1 MATATA
7 ASSKREA
14 KEKARGTIRDQG
26 YQRYSGEYLPESG
39 RWWLITRRMLRM
51 AARQPWV
58 TAMLIVAILPAL
70 GWGVVV
76 WIASKTAAMMAAAAA
91 QAAAQGG
98 QVPPGMAAPPPADS
112 FVLGVSI
119 EPYGT
124 LLIAF
129 LTALFAGGGAIADDA
144 RGGASQFYFAR
155 PVSRGHYLVG
165 KVLPPVLLV
174 LIVTLGP
181 AVILSLLRVAL
192 AAEGGGLGPAL
203 LLPLRALAFGLIE
216 AAALALPVVAL
227 SSLAKS
233 RAAVQGGF
241 AALFLLPWIVG
252 GIFVSVTRSPWP
264 SLLSIPTHLRV
275 IGMALFGL
283 PAPEDARLL
292 PWWVSA
298 IALAAL
304 VAGALA
310 VLRARVA
317 KMEDVSA

>member
-1 MATATA
+1 MATAA
-7 ASSKREA
+7 ATEKREA
-14 KEKARGTIRDQG
+14 KERARGTIRDQG
-26 YQRYSGEYLPESG
+26 YQRYTGEYLPESG

-70 GWGVVV
+70 GWGIVV
-76 WIASKTAAMMAAAAA
+76 WLASKTAAMMAAAAA

-98 QVPPGMAAPPPADS
+98 APPPGMGAPPSADHLI
-112 FVLGVSI
+112 LGVSI

-124 LLIAF
+124 LLVAF

-174 LIVTLGP
+174 LVVSLGP
-181 AVILSLLRVAL
+181 ALLLALLRMAL
-192 AAEGGGLGPAL
+192 AFEGGPIVPAL
-203 LLPLRALAFGLIE
+203 LLPLRAIAFGLIE

-241 AALFLLPWIVG
+241 ATLFLLPWIVG
-252 GIFVSVTRSPWP
+252 GIFVGVARSPWP
-264 SLLSIPTHLRV
+264 SLLSIPSHLRV
-275 IGMALFGL
+275 VGMALFGI
-283 PAPEDARLL
+283 PAPEDDRLL

-298 IALAAL
+298 IALTAL

-310 VLRARVA
+310 ILRARVA